1 MLSFQHL
8 DIQVTGP
15 RAAVFR
21 DAIVELLEME
31 LGSALTPQVKAG
43 FQAILNYSAGA
54 MIYVRREYSDRIQ
67 LLRTSWLAAMHAR
80 LGQDEE
86 KDFTNDDKELEK
98 FRNDEGLPDPNSKR
112 AKKIQ
117 ATKVPENFNEMFL
130 FNAAVMG
137 FHTGIEWM
145 MQVLDQ
151 FENMVLNASNVNR
164 LQEECDVLAL
174 RLIKIKEPIVFSE
187 FKAIMLASLR
197 SLVPKVWGVE
207 HEVAWTWFW
216 DNLERMIKA
225 QIGQLKGQQR
235 AVERF
240 IRNLS
245 EESVPELCRDVY
257 RRFFEQTPSGQN
269 YFKQST
275 TRLYFIAGKVLELC
289 MEIYQRP
296 RDMVEDISALG
307 LRHVGY
313 GILTEHFSPFVEA
326 WSQAIYARSPVDI
339 SATMSNL

>member
-43 FQAILNYSAGA
+43 FQAILNYSA
-54 MIYVRREYSDRIQ
+54 
-67 LLRTSWLAAMHAR
+67 
-80 LGQDEE
+80 
-86 KDFTNDDKELEK
+86 ELEK

-145 MQVLDQ
+145 MQ
-151 FENMVLNASNVNR
+151 
-164 LQEECDVLAL
+164 
-174 RLIKIKEPIVFSE
+174 
-187 FKAIMLASLR
+187 
-197 SLVPKVWGVE
+197 
-207 HEVAWTWFW
+207 
-216 DNLERMIKA
+216 
-225 QIGQLKGQQR
+225 
-235 AVERF
+235 
-240 IRNLS
+240 
-245 EESVPELCRDVY
+245 
-257 RRFFEQTPSGQN
+257 N

-313 GILTEHFSPFVEA
+313 GILTEHFPPFVEA